1 MRVHS
6 IRLQDDWSEF
16 IADLEGKILVWDD
29 TCSDMDALN
38 GLSAEEVVQLAE
50 KLSKDKALKAA
61 EINAVGS
68 LVTLPLTATTKL
80 LKLKYMLQFAR
91 TI

>member
-1 MRVHS
+1 M
-6 IRLQDDWSEF
+6 QDDWSEF
-16 IADLEGKILVWDD
+16 IADLEAKILVWADD
-29 TCSDMDALN
+29 CPDMETLN
-38 GLSAEEVVQLAE
+38 GLSAPEVVQLAE

-61 EINAVGS
+61 EINAVTS
-68 LVTLPLTATTKL
+68 HVTLPLTATTKL